1 MYVISNSEAI
11 YKPMIKAWY
20 SATLFEHNSP
30 SVKLYGN
37 ICFSG
42 EMKTMLTPAPLLR
55 VAPSKNM
62 IQGSMLSTNNTSS
75 SGALK
80 IGGLSKYF
88 LCYQMHFGTTDPNQ
102 RLHPSSSISRMVDID
117 LQD

>member
-1 MYVISNSEAI
+1 MYVIPNSEAI

-75 SGALK
+75 SGK
-80 IGGLSKYF
+80 SSHNFQFDGIGCSAKKSANAWPF
-88 LCYQMHFGTTDPNQ
+88 TAF
-102 RLHPSSSISRMVDID
+102 
-117 LQD
+117 